1 MKTLLLIFS
10 MLVTFIGIG
19 QNLAEQ
25 GGKSQHISAITLKGI
40 VLDSSTQKPVPF
52 ASIMLK
58 NISLQT
64 TEGITCNEK
73 GEFNSGISTEGD
85 IELLASC
92 VGFLK
97 KSQTI
102 KPEAN
107 TLITIMLRAD
117 NKVLAEVTIVG
128 DKPMIEEKVDRIV
141 YNAERDIAAAGSMA
155 TDLLRKMPMIS
166 ADLEGNVQ
174 VRGSGNFKV
183 LIDGKPSVLASGN
196 PSEALKQIP
205 AETIKSIELITS
217 PSAKYDAEGGAI
229 INIITKRK
237 LIKGFSTN
245 TNVGAGNKG
254 TSGFIMMSY
263 KKKKWAV
270 SGSIIGNALYNRID
284 GYTDTY
290 GKMGDDKTLLIHQ
303 LYEGKFS
310 AVVANAKIGAEYNLS
325 EKDLLTLN
333 YTNRTK
339 DFTNNRTAIADYFL
353 KDSISHFERYVQT
366 NSKAITND
374 VSLEYTHYFK
384 KTQQELSLTL
394 LRSNNHNDN
403 VTNIDV
409 LNEPKAGAIFNNESY
424 NYENIFQADY
434 QNPVKRNRFLELGLK
449 VTTRQMNNK
458 SSSNSEG
465 VNLNYAQ
472 SIYAGYVTYLYEG
485 KKKWSLKSGLRLEH
499 TANDFTVS
507 TFSNTDNYTNIF
519 PSLAFIKKLSNAR
532 NVKVNYSYRIQ
543 RPSIMYLNPSQSIA
557 DPLNTIKGNP
567 YLMPEFTHNIESSYS
582 TYFKANSLIIT
593 AFAKYINNPIG
604 IVNQVNEV
612 GIVNTV
618 FANIK
623 QQTDYGV
630 NIYGSFKIIPK
641 WQTVLMANIYYS
653 KLNGGEQY
661 SNLRNEGFS
670 HTIGMMTTLDL
681 PKKWSVQLAG
691 SFNSSRVQLQ
701 GRIPAFTFYNLAVK
715 KGYKNSSWSL
725 GIDNPFAEKISL
737 ITQNNTPTFDF
748 TSTMNLYA
756 RGIRL
761 TFTHRFGKLS
771 SQDTSKEKK
780 GGSDLKQEETLQ

>member
-10 MLVTFIGIG
+10 MLVTFIGTG

-25 GGKSQHISAITLKGI
+25 GGKSQPISAITLRGI

-52 ASIMLK
+52 ASITLK
-58 NISLQT
+58 NISLQIS
-64 TEGITCNEK
+64 EGITCNEK

-97 KSQTI
+97 KNQTV

-107 TLITIMLRAD
+107 TLITILLKAD
-117 NKVLAEVTIVG
+117 NKVLAEVKVVG
-128 DKPMIEEKVDRIV
+128 EKPMIEEKVDRIV
-141 YNAERDIAAAGSMA
+141 YNAEKDIAAAGSMA

-174 VRGSGNFKV
+174 VRGSSNFKV

-245 TNVGAGNKG
+245 TNIGAGNRG
-254 TSGFIMMSY
+254 TSGFVMMSY
-263 KKKKWAV
+263 KKKKWAI
-270 SGSIIGNALYNRID
+270 SGSVIGNALYNRID

-290 GKMGDDKTLLIHQ
+290 GKVGEDRTLLIHQ
-303 LYEGKFS
+303 LYEGKFN

-325 EKDLLTLN
+325 EKDILTLN

-339 DFTNNRTAIADYFL
+339 DFTNNRTAIADYFT
-353 KDSISHFERYVQT
+353 KDSVSHFERYIQT

-394 LRSNNHNDN
+394 LRSNNSNDN
-403 VTNIDV
+403 VTNIAV
-409 LNEPKAGAIFNNESY
+409 LNEPKTGAVFNNESY
-424 NYENIFQADY
+424 NYENVFQVDY
-434 QNPVKRNRFLELGLK
+434 QNPVKRNRFLELGMK

-472 SIYAGYVTYLYEG
+472 NIYAGYLTYLYES

-499 TANDFTVS
+499 TANDFSVS
-507 TFSNTDNYTNIF
+507 TFTNTDNYTNIF

-543 RPSIMYLNPSQSIA
+543 RPSIMYLNPTQSIA

-567 YLMPEFTHNIESSYS
+567 YLLPEFTHNIESSYS
-582 TYFKANSLIIT
+582 TYFKANSLIIIV
-593 AFAKYINNPIG
+593 FAKYINNPIG
-604 IVNQVNEV
+604 IVNQVNEA

-618 FANIK
+618 FANIN
-623 QQTDYGV
+623 QQKDYGL
-630 NIYGSFKIIPK
+630 NIYGSFKIVPK
-641 WQTVLMANIYYS
+641 WQTVLLANIYHS
-653 KLNGGEQY
+653 KLYGGEQY
-661 SNLRNEGFS
+661 SNIRNEGFS
-670 HTIGMMTTLDL
+670 YTTGMMTTLDL

-691 SFNSSRVQLQ
+691 NFNSSRVQLQ

-715 KGYKNSSWSL
+715 KGYKNSSLSL
-725 GIDNPFAEKISL
+725 GIDNPFSERISL